1 MIVSC
6 FTIILLRKKEV
17 ITFCLLLS
25 CFIGV
30 CTVTLPLGADSLYV
44 ICDCGISLVK
54 LICCLLFFLF
64 DLTFCPPTCDKHEI
78 NNSYTGTWR

>member
-25 CFIGV
+25 CFICG
-30 CTVTLPLGADSLYV
+30 CTVPLPLGAHSLYV
-44 ICDCGISLVK
+44 ICDCGISMSYSLFVVVVH
-54 LICCLLFFLF
+54 LISHSAHHSVL
-64 DLTFCPPTCDKHEI
+64 
-78 NNSYTGTWR
+78 